1 MNIHIDKIVT
11 VAVIGMFLTGC
22 NKFLDKQPMGVESSA
37 TFFKAEDQAIKAV
50 TAVYDAA
57 AWRYSQEISEWFL
70 GDICSDDA
78 EKGGEN
84 AADWAEVQQL
94 KEFRANAGNSICF
107 YRWSEFY
114 QGVYRANLVIE
125 NVPGITMDEAL
136 RARLVAEARFLRGYF
151 YFQLIKTFG
160 GVPLITHPLNPDE
173 YCQPR
178 ATMEACWAQIEK
190 DLGDAADVLPEKS
203 AYGAADMGRATKGA
217 ANALLAKAYI
227 YQSKWSDARDRA
239 SLVINSLE
247 YDLEPNYADNFKLS
261 HENGI
266 ESVFEIQHVE
276 VPTST
281 YGDKNEGQETSIYQ
295 GGRNATYFTG
305 WGFDC
310 PTQDFVDEFEQNDP
324 RLKATVVFD
333 KDIIYEGTSVQQKA
347 DNRMSPTKM
356 LSRKYMLEY
365 QGAQTPEISN
375 APANWRAI
383 RFADVLLFHAEAAN
397 ENGDAALA
405 LISLNRVRKRV
416 SMPPVTTTDKD
427 ALRKAIYHERRVEL
441 GLEGHRFFDLVRQ
454 GRAAEVLAG
463 NGFIQGKHDY
473 FPLPQLELDV
483 CDKLGQNPY

>member
-1 MNIHIDKIVT
+1 MEKHITKVRVVT
-11 VAVIGMFLTGC
+11 VICVLLVTC
-22 NKFLDKQPMGVESSA
+22 NKFLDKEPLGVESSA
-37 TFFKAEDQAIKAV
+37 TFFKNEDQAVKAT
-50 TAVYDAA
+50 TAVYDAT

-94 KEFRANAGNSICF
+94 KEFRGNAGNSICF

-125 NVPGITMDEAL
+125 NVPGIDMDEDL
-136 RARLVAEARFLRGYF
+136 RDRLVAEAKFLRGFF

-160 GVPLITHPLNPDE
+160 GVPLITHPLDPDE

-178 ATMEACWAQIEK
+178 ATMDECWEQIEK
-190 DLGDAADVLPEKS
+190 DLSDAADVLPEKS
-203 AYGAADMGRATKGA
+203 AYDAMDMGRATKGA

-227 YQSKWSDARDRA
+227 YQSKWSDAENRA
-239 SLVINSLE
+239 SRVINSME
-247 YDLEPNYADNFKLS
+247 YDLEPNYEDNFKLS

-266 ESVFEIQHVE
+266 ESVYEIQHVE
-276 VPTST
+276 IPTSD
-281 YGDKNEGQETSIYQ
+281 YGDENEGQETSKYQ
-295 GGRNATYFTG
+295 GSRNDTYFES
-305 WGFDC
+305 WGFNC

-333 KDIIYEGTSVQQKA
+333 KDIIYAGTPAQQKA
-347 DNRMSPTKM
+347 DNHMSPTSM

-365 QGAQTPEISN
+365 QGPETPEKSN

-397 ENGDAALA
+397 ENDDPTSALE
-405 LISLNRVRKRV
+405 SLNRVRKRAG
-416 SMPPVTTTDKD
+416 MPEVTTTDKS
-427 ALRKAIYHERRVEL
+427 ALQEAIYHERRVEL

-454 GRAAEVLAG
+454 GRAAEVLAE
-463 NGFIQGKHDY
+463 NGFDEEKHEY
-473 FPLPQLELDV
+473 FPIPQLEMDV
-483 CDKLGQNPY
+483 CDKLEQNPY